1 MRGILISVLNQKAVL
16 IYPEEFYD
24 FILFFQVK
32 VDIDQKMYCDH
43 LLLHYS
49 HFVIHYAK
57 NTHALVKLK
66 TQIMS
71 G

>member
-1 MRGILISVLNQKAVL
+1 M
-16 IYPEEFYD
+16 EDFYD
-24 FILFFQVK
+24 FILFFQVNVGIDHK
-32 VDIDQKMYCDH
+32 VCYDH

-49 HFVIHYAK
+49 HFVVCYAK
-57 NTHALVKLK
+57 STHALVKLK